1 MCMKLTPSSGLNP
14 DQVQSGLR
22 LVIKDGLATETMVV
36 LTAGAFLTALALQ
49 MGASN
54 FQIGVLAALP
64 TFTNIFQLCAIW
76 LVHRY
81 QNRRAIT
88 VICSTMARLPLV
100 FIGLLPWILPSG
112 ATLPLLMS
120 LLAFHYF
127 FGSVAG
133 ASWNSWM
140 KDLIPG
146 QILGTY
152 FSRRTR
158 LAQLLNVTLSVTIA
172 LMVDYLKDRL
182 PGNEISIYTSMFL
195 LAGIA
200 GLLGVYALSR
210 VEEPRMDIGETHSL
224 LRQIRQPLQ
233 DANYRRMLLFNASWV
248 FALNL
253 ATPFFMVY
261 MMKTL
266 RVPISTIILL
276 GILAQLSSICFV
288 RIWGRYIDK
297 YSNKNVIRI
306 CAPIYIA
313 CLLAWAFTALYPAPS
328 FAITLLALINIATG
342 VATSGITLAL
352 NNIGIKLAP
361 RGQAMVYLSAK
372 NMLNA
377 FTAALAPLLGGLM
390 ADYFAGRQV
399 NWNLQWHNASRVIN
413 VPLLHLEHWNFFFV
427 ISAVLAMLA
436 VRLLHNVAEPGEV
449 DSAVMTRDMNRQL
462 KQIIK
467 EKPARQMMQR
477 IIYRPSKWKH
487 HPQKKNLVN

>member
-1 MCMKLTPSSGLNP
+1 MKLTPSSELSP

-22 LVIKDGLATETMVV
+22 LVVKDGLATEAMVV
-36 LTAGAFLTALALQ
+36 LTAGAFLTAIALQ

-54 FQIGVLAALP
+54 FQIGVLAAMP
-64 TFTNIFQLCAIW
+64 TFTNIFQLFSIW

-81 QNRRAIT
+81 RNRRAIT

-100 FIGLLPWILPSG
+100 CIGLLPWILPAG

-120 LLAFHYF
+120 LLSFHYF
-127 FGSVAG
+127 FGSIAG

-146 QILGTY
+146 QILGSY

-158 LAQLLNVTLSVTIA
+158 LAQSLNVTLSISIA
-172 LMVDYLKDRL
+172 LLVDYLKERF

-210 VEEPRMDIGETHSL
+210 VQEPRMASGETESL
-224 LRQIRQPLQ
+224 LRQIRQPLK
-233 DANYRRMLLFNASWV
+233 DTNYRRMLLFNASWV

-266 RVPISTIILL
+266 RLPISTIILL

-288 RIWGRYIDK
+288 SVWGKYIDK

-306 CAPIYIA
+306 CAPVYIA

-342 VATSGITLAL
+342 MATSGITLAL

-361 RGQAMVYLSAK
+361 QGQAMVYLSAK

-377 FTAALAPLLGGLM
+377 FTAALAPLFGGLM
-390 ADYFAGRQV
+390 ADYFVGRQV
-399 NWNLQWHNASRVIN
+399 LWNVQWHSASRVIQ
-413 VPLLHLEHWNFFFV
+413 VPLLHLQQWNFFFV
-427 ISAVLAMLA
+427 ISAILAMIA
-436 VRLLHNVAEPGEV
+436 IRLLRRVAEPGEV
-449 DSAVMTRDMNRQL
+449 ESAVMTSDMNSQL
-462 KQIIK
+462 KRILK
-467 EKPARQMMQR
+467 EKPARQVVQR

-487 HPQKKNLVN
+487 PSQKKDLIS